1 MDTIK
6 AFFSEYGYSF
16 FMMVVIGFV
25 TAIITEI
32 TVKKALNW
40 LDEQLGEK
48 GKKILAVV
56 RIVVIQLATWGQVIL
71 YTHILVKNMPLPGG
85 KVFYIIWMFLWGA
98 YLFGA
103 LYWLYNFI
111 PGLTRSSQEIFK
123 MFLVYIIQYVFS
135 MFGIKGILELISKL
149 KNRQPKPKREKFD
162 PVAGMEK
169 LDENVYFDGSAY
181 YNKKGVKL

>member
-6 AFFSEYGYSF
+6 AFFAEYGYSF

-40 LDEQLGEK
+40 LEQQVGEK

-85 KVFYIIWMFLWGA
+85 KVFYIIW
-98 YLFGA
+98 
-103 LYWLYNFI
+103 
-111 PGLTRSSQEIFK
+111 

-169 LDENVYFDGSAY
+169 LDENVYYDGASY

>member
-6 AFFSEYGYSF
+6 AFFAEYGYSF

-40 LDEQLGEK
+40 LEQQVGEK

-85 KVFYIIWMFLWGA
+85 KVFYIIWMFL
-98 YLFGA
+98 
-103 LYWLYNFI
+103 
-111 PGLTRSSQEIFK
+111 
-123 MFLVYIIQYVFS
+123 VYIIQYVFS

-149 KNRQPKPKREKFD
+149 KNRQPKVKKEKFD

-169 LDENVYFDGSAY
+169 LDENVYYDGTAY

>member
-6 AFFSEYGYSF
+6 AFFAEYGYSF

-40 LDEQLGEK
+40 LEQQVGEK

-85 KVFYIIWMFLWGA
+85 KVFYIIWMFL
-98 YLFGA
+98 
-103 LYWLYNFI
+103 
-111 PGLTRSSQEIFK
+111 
-123 MFLVYIIQYVFS
+123 VYIIQYVFS

-149 KNRQPKPKREKFD
+149 KNKQPKVKKEKFD

>member
-85 KVFYIIWMFLWGA
+85 KVFYIIWMFL
-98 YLFGA
+98 
-103 LYWLYNFI
+103 
-111 PGLTRSSQEIFK
+111 
-123 MFLVYIIQYVFS
+123 VYIIQYVFS

>member
-6 AFFSEYGYSF
+6 AFFAEYGYSF

-40 LDEQLGEK
+40 LEQQVGEK

-85 KVFYIIWMFLWGA
+85 KVFYIIWMFL
-98 YLFGA
+98 
-103 LYWLYNFI
+103 
-111 PGLTRSSQEIFK
+111 
-123 MFLVYIIQYVFS
+123 VYIIQYVFS

-149 KNRQPKPKREKFD
+149 KNKQPKPKREKFD

>member
-6 AFFSEYGYSF
+6 AFFAEYGYSF

-40 LDEQLGEK
+40 LEQQVGEK

-85 KVFYIIWMFLWGA
+85 KVFYIIWMFL
-98 YLFGA
+98 
-103 LYWLYNFI
+103 
-111 PGLTRSSQEIFK
+111 
-123 MFLVYIIQYVFS
+123 VYIIQYVFS

-149 KNRQPKPKREKFD
+149 KNRQPKVKKEKFE

-169 LDENVYFDGSAY
+169 LDENVYFDGTAY

>member
-1 MDTIK
+1 METIR
-6 AFFSEYGYSF
+6 AFFAEYGYSF

-40 LDEQLGEK
+40 LEQQVGEK

-85 KVFYIIWMFLWGA
+85 KVFYIIWMFL
-98 YLFGA
+98 
-103 LYWLYNFI
+103 
-111 PGLTRSSQEIFK
+111 
-123 MFLVYIIQYVFS
+123 VYIIQYVFS

-149 KNRQPKPKREKFD
+149 KNRQPKVKKEKFD

>member
-6 AFFSEYGYSF
+6 AFFAEYGYSF

-40 LDEQLGEK
+40 LEQQVGEK

-85 KVFYIIWMFLWGA
+85 KVFYIIWMFL
-98 YLFGA
+98 
-103 LYWLYNFI
+103 
-111 PGLTRSSQEIFK
+111 
-123 MFLVYIIQYVFS
+123 VYIIQYVFS

-149 KNRQPKPKREKFD
+149 KNKQPKPKREKFD

-169 LDENVYFDGSAY
+169 LDENVYFDGTAY

>member
-6 AFFSEYGYSF
+6 AFFAEYGYSF

-40 LDEQLGEK
+40 LEQQVGEK

-85 KVFYIIWMFLWGA
+85 KVFYIIWMFL
-98 YLFGA
+98 
-103 LYWLYNFI
+103 
-111 PGLTRSSQEIFK
+111 
-123 MFLVYIIQYVFS
+123 VYIIQYVFS

-149 KNRQPKPKREKFD
+149 KNRQPKVKKEKFD

-169 LDENVYFDGSAY
+169 LDENVYFDGTAY

>member
-1 MDTIK
+1 METIR
-6 AFFSEYGYSF
+6 AFFAEYGYSF

-40 LDEQLGEK
+40 LEQQVGEK

-85 KVFYIIWMFLWGA
+85 KVFYIIWMFL
-98 YLFGA
+98 
-103 LYWLYNFI
+103 
-111 PGLTRSSQEIFK
+111 
-123 MFLVYIIQYVFS
+123 VYIIQYVFS

-149 KNRQPKPKREKFD
+149 KNRQPKVKKEKFD

-169 LDENVYFDGSAY
+169 LDENVYYDGTAY

>member
-1 MDTIK
+1 METIR
-6 AFFSEYGYSF
+6 AFFAEYGYSF

-40 LDEQLGEK
+40 LEEQVGDK

-56 RIVVIQLATWGQVIL
+56 RIVVIQIATWGQVIL
-71 YTHILVKNMPLPGG
+71 YTHILVRNMPLPGG
-85 KVFYIIWMFLWGA
+85 KVFYIIW
-98 YLFGA
+98 
-103 LYWLYNFI
+103 
-111 PGLTRSSQEIFK
+111 

-135 MFGIKGILELISKL
+135 MFGIKGILELMAKL
-149 KNRQPKPKREKFD
+149 KNKQPKPKKEKFD

-169 LDENVYFDGSAY
+169 LDENVYYDGTYY
-181 YNKKGVKL
+181 YNKKGVRL

>member
-6 AFFSEYGYSF
+6 AFFAEYGYSF

-40 LDEQLGEK
+40 LEQQVGEK

-85 KVFYIIWMFLWGA
+85 KVFYIIW
-98 YLFGA
+98 
-103 LYWLYNFI
+103 
-111 PGLTRSSQEIFK
+111 

>member
-6 AFFSEYGYSF
+6 AFFAEYGYSF

-40 LDEQLGEK
+40 LEQQVGEK

-85 KVFYIIWMFLWGA
+85 KVFYIIWMFL
-98 YLFGA
+98 
-103 LYWLYNFI
+103 
-111 PGLTRSSQEIFK
+111 
-123 MFLVYIIQYVFS
+123 VYIIQYVFS

-149 KNRQPKPKREKFD
+149 KNRQPKVKKEKFD

-181 YNKKGVKL
+181 YTKKGVRL

>member
-6 AFFSEYGYSF
+6 AFFAEYGYSF

-40 LDEQLGEK
+40 LEQQVGEK

-85 KVFYIIWMFLWGA
+85 KVFYIIW
-98 YLFGA
+98 
-103 LYWLYNFI
+103 
-111 PGLTRSSQEIFK
+111 

-169 LDENVYFDGSAY
+169 LDENVYFDGTAY

>member
-6 AFFSEYGYSF
+6 AFFAEYGYSF

-40 LDEQLGEK
+40 LEQQVGEK

-85 KVFYIIWMFLWGA
+85 KVFYIIW
-98 YLFGA
+98 
-103 LYWLYNFI
+103 
-111 PGLTRSSQEIFK
+111 

-169 LDENVYFDGSAY
+169 LDENVYFDGTAY
-181 YNKKGVKL
+181 YTKKGVRL

>member
-6 AFFSEYGYSF
+6 AFFEEYGYSF

-40 LDEQLGEK
+40 LEQQVGEK

-85 KVFYIIWMFLWGA
+85 KVFYIIWMFL
-98 YLFGA
+98 
-103 LYWLYNFI
+103 
-111 PGLTRSSQEIFK
+111 
-123 MFLVYIIQYVFS
+123 VYIIQYVFS
-135 MFGIKGILELISKL
+135 MFGIKGILELISKP
-149 KNRQPKPKREKFD
+149 KHRQPKVKKEKFD

-169 LDENVYFDGSAY
+169 LDENVYFDGTAY